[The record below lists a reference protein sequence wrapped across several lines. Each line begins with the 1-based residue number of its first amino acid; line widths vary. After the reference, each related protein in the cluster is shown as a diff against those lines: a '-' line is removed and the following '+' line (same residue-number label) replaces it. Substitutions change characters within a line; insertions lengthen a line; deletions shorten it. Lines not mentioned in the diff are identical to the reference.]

1 MGGTVAGRERPRLR
15 GMTAFHATEPMIGSP
30 APGRRSARGTGALYD
45 LVLALGERRGLRA
58 LRGAVLARA
67 SGRTLEIGAGTG
79 LNVAHYPDAVTELVL
94 TEPDAEMARRLRRR
108 AGATAV
114 VVEADAAALP
124 LADASVDTVVSTM
137 VLCTVPD
144 PAATVAELR
153 RVLRPGGSLLFIEHV
168 RAGTPRAARA
178 QRRWARPWA
187 NVAGGCRCDRD
198 TLATLGAHFDVTDV
212 ARHRWRGMPAIVQPL
227 IAGRAA

>member
-1 MGGTVAGRERPRLR
+1 
-15 GMTAFHATEPMIGSP
+15 MTALHVTESTIASSAP
-30 APGRRSARGTGALYD
+30 APRSARGTGALYD
-45 LVLALGERRGLRA
+45 LALALGERRGMRA

-67 SGRTLEIGAGTG
+67 IGSTLEIGAGTG
-79 LNVAHYPDAVTELVL
+79 LNVAHYPDAVTELAL

-124 LADASVDTVVSTM
+124 LAGASVDTVVSTL

-187 NVAGGCRCDRD
+187 AVAGGCRCDRD
-198 TLATLGAHFDVTDV
+198 TLAILGAHVEITEL

>member
-1 MGGTVAGRERPRLR
+1 
-15 GMTAFHATEPMIGSP
+15 MTALHVTASTIASSAP
-30 APGRRSARGTGALYD
+30 APRSARGTGALYD
-45 LVLALGERRGLRA
+45 LVLALGERRGMRA

-67 SGRTLEIGAGTG
+67 IGSTLEIGAGTG
-79 LNVAHYPDAVTELVL
+79 LNVAHYPDAVTELAL

-124 LADASVDTVVSTM
+124 LAGASVDTVVSTL

-187 NVAGGCRCDRD
+187 AVAGGCRCDRD
-198 TLATLGAHFDVTDV
+198 TLAILGAHFDITELS
-212 ARHRWRGMPAIVQPL
+212 RHRWRGMPAIVQPL